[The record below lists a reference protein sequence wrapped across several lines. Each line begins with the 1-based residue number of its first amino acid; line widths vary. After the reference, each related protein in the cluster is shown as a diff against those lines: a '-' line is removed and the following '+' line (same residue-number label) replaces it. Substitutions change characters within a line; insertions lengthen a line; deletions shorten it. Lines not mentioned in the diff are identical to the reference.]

1 MYYIYI
7 LYSDSSGNYYCGY
20 SNDPIRRL
28 EEHNH
33 TSFNTFTAKYRPW
46 CLKAYFACSTSAA
59 EAIRVE
65 RFIKKQKSSKL
76 LEKLIDPSFIP
87 TGQLAQLV
95 RVPDV
100 RD

>member
-7 LYSDSSGNYYCGY
+7 IYSVSSDNYYCGY
-20 SNDPIRRL
+20 SDNPKRRL
-28 EEHNH
+28 EEHN
-33 TSFNTFTAKYRPW
+33 SKPFNTFTSKHRPW
-46 CLKAYFACSTSAA
+46 HLKAFFECSTSEA
-59 EAIRVE
+59 ETMRIE
-65 RFIKKQKSSKL
+65 KFIKKQKSRNL

-95 RVPDV
+95 IVPHL